1 MATRSR
7 NLLIQRI
14 LSMKLKEFHQSRV
27 MIIIRIEYF
36 RRRSQT
42 SVKKTQTSIL
52 NINKIQEKFW
62 IARTPKSPWGIRI
75 RITMTMIATME
86 RTRSGL
92 ECDPRKVREMTRL
105 RWTNLLIRKKWMQ
118 PDSGR
123 HQLPIIN
130 KHNYQARKCKESQE
144 QM

>member
-62 IARTPKSPWGIRI
+62 IARTPKSP
-75 RITMTMIATME
+75 
-86 RTRSGL
+86 
-92 ECDPRKVREMTRL
+92 
-105 RWTNLLIRKKWMQ
+105 
-118 PDSGR
+118 
-123 HQLPIIN
+123 
-130 KHNYQARKCKESQE
+130 
-144 QM
+144 